1 MPWSIERTD
10 HLLALIRFSR
20 EAALN
25 RTIGLAIVF
34 AVGIQALS
42 ALRAGAED
50 LGGADLTAPP
60 PASEESMPAVLSGT
74 LKKVRDSGVLVIG
87 YREASFPF
95 SFVGP
100 SAPRPL
106 GYSIDLCLGIVDEI
120 VRELGGNPTRV
131 DFAPVTADTRT
142 EAVMSGKVDLEC
154 GSTTSNAERQRSVA
168 FSPIIYVAG
177 TKLLVKRSSGIS
189 SYRDLGGKT
198 LVVTSGTTNE
208 AAMKQLNDRYR
219 LGIIIVSARDHDESY
234 TMLADGKAD
243 AFATDDVLLYGF
255 IVARKVEAVMAVV
268 GDFITYEPYG
278 IMFRR
283 DDPLMAAAVTRA
295 FLAMARTRR
304 LAASYRRWFL
314 EPGPNG
320 ASLNLPMSVQ
330 LSEVF
335 RGLGGED

>member
-1 MPWSIERTD
+1 LNGPDGRPSRSPGFSWEEADLNKT
-10 HLLALIRFSR
+10 LAL
-20 EAALN
+20 
-25 RTIGLAIVF
+25 AIAF
-34 AVGIQALS
+34 AVGIYALPAS
-42 ALRAGAED
+42 RAAAED

-60 PASEESMPAVLSGT
+60 PASEENTPAILSGT
-74 LKKVRDSGVLVIG
+74 LKKVRDSGVVVIG

-95 SFVGP
+95 SYVPPG
-100 SAPRPL
+100 APRPL
-106 GYSIDLCLGIVDEI
+106 GYSIDLCLGVVDEI

-142 EAVMSGKVDLEC
+142 QAVMSGKVDVEC

-177 TKLLVKRSSGIS
+177 TKLLVKRSSGIG

-208 AAMKQLNDRYR
+208 AAMKQLNDKFK
-219 LGIIIVSARDHDESY
+219 LGIAIVSARDHDESY
-234 TMLADGKAD
+234 SMLADGKAD

-255 IVARKVEAVMAVV
+255 IVARKAEAVMAVV

-283 DDPLMAAAVTRA
+283 DDPLMAAAVARA
-295 FLAMARTRR
+295 FLAMAPTRR
-304 LAASYRRWFL
+304 LTATYHKWFL

-320 ASLNLPMSVQ
+320 VSLNLPMSVQ

-335 RGLGGED
+335 RGLGEEN